1 MQIKQ
6 LSLSD
11 VRTTST
17 KLVLYT
23 ISFRCSEVDRT
34 KCLRN
39 VIGLA
44 EKMEK
49 FHVIYVSEGGLQN
62 HESRYL

>member
-17 KLVLYT
+17 NLVLYT

-34 KCLRN
+34 KYLRT

-49 FHVIYVSEGGLQN
+49 FHVINVSEGGLQN